1 MWNKIKSFFLI
12 GVFFFSFLLLENQ
25 NTLGI
30 IKAADLQK
38 NTNASEELNIQI
50 IAYDA
55 ETDMGLAVISTG
67 NATVIGDGVRL
78 RSQPSTS
85 GAILEKMYRGEYV
98 WVKLQSNGWC
108 YLQRLKTGT
117 LGWASADYIRVL

>member
-55 ETDMGLAVISTG
+55 ETDMGLAVICTG
-67 NATVIGDGVRL
+67 NATVIGDGFKTVSTGRA
-78 RSQPSTS
+78 RIGSRQPHSQLQT
-85 GAILEKMYRGEYV
+85 ILKKR
-98 WVKLQSNGWC
+98 
-108 YLQRLKTGT
+108 
-117 LGWASADYIRVL
+117 

>member
-1 MWNKIKSFFLI
+1 MEQNKIILFNWSFLFLI
-12 GVFFFSFLLLENQ
+12 SITRKPKYPWNCKSRRF
-25 NTLGI
+25 T
-30 IKAADLQK
+30 K
-38 NTNASEELNIQI
+38 NTNTSEELNIQI

>member
-108 YLQRLKTGT
+108 YLQRSKTGT